1 MTNILA
7 VFIILHGLVHLWY
20 VIMSLQ
26 LVDNKPEMGW
36 TGKSCLLTNK
46 LGEGANRIIASILY
60 SFAALG
66 FVVSGVGLL
75 MEQLWFRPLMAG
87 SAVLSLLAI
96 VLFWDGK
103 TSQIIE
109 KGLLGFVI
117 SALVLIGLLV
127 F

>member
-1 MTNILA
+1 MTNVFA

-20 VIMSLQ
+20 VIMSLR

-36 TGKSCLLTNK
+36 TGESWLLTNK
-46 LGEGANRIIASILY
+46 LGEGVNRIIASILY
-60 SFAALG
+60 SMAALG
-66 FVVSGVGLL
+66 FVASGVGLPI
-75 MEQLWFRPLMAG
+75 EQLWFQPLMAG

-96 VLFWDGK
+96 VVFWDGK

-109 KGLLGFVI
+109 KGLIGFVI
-117 SALVLIGLLV
+117 SALVLIGLSV

>member
-1 MTNILA
+1 MTNIFA

-20 VIMSLQ
+20 VTMSLQ

-36 TGKSCLLTNK
+36 TGESWLLTNK
-46 LGEGANRIIASILY
+46 LGDGANRIIASILY
-60 SFAALG
+60 SLAAMG
-66 FVVSGVGLL
+66 FVASGVGLL
-75 MEQLWFRPLMAG
+75 MEQMWFRPLMAG

-96 VLFWDGK
+96 ELFWDGK

-117 SALVLIGLLV
+117 SAVVLIGLVV